1 MKILMFI
8 PRTKIF
14 NGKKISFD
22 RLRSYLPSD
31 NVTKKKYYLSE
42 NKLKSITNNDPRPV
56 IAIVYSGR
64 PEEFLFG
71 KVQV

>member
-31 NVTKKKYYLSE
+31 NVTKKNYYLSE
-42 NKLKSITNNDPRPV
+42 NKLKSINNNDPRQ
-56 IAIVYSGR
+56 
-64 PEEFLFG
+64 L
-71 KVQV
+71 